1 MVPQRKNGRSGKL
14 IPQTLVPPDRQT
26 LIPVRTMRPAAWFSD
41 NPCKTAWQ
49 HRRFAMKYAVWAM
62 LAALTLGANLLP
74 SLAEAKSIKYTCVAP
89 DPLNPFSYV
98 CTGSRTR
105 P

>member
-1 MVPQRKNGRSGKL
+1 
-14 IPQTLVPPDRQT
+14 
-26 LIPVRTMRPAAWFSD
+26 
-41 NPCKTAWQ
+41 
-49 HRRFAMKYAVWAM
+49 MKYAVWAM
-62 LAALTLGANLLP
+62 VAALTVGANLLP
-74 SLAEAKSIKYTCVAP
+74 SAVEAKSVKWSCVAP